1 MFSFETREVVI
12 TKTAAAEWAWEL
24 FPQWRALIAAAQKSY
39 ARQASVQEEAF
50 MRAEVKELYRFACE
64 RIEGA
69 GRGQSANQL
78 LE

>member
-1 MFSFETREVVI
+1 MVI
-12 TKTAAAEWAWEL
+12 SKAAAAEWAWDL
-24 FPQWRALIAAAQKSY
+24 FPQWRALIGAAQKSY

-50 MRAEVKELYRFACE
+50 MRADVEELYRFACE

-69 GRGQSANQL
+69 GRHKCANQL